1 MDTTPSQ
8 LGTSRH
14 SQPPSVCDVRFLWC
28 VGETAQRRP
37 PLGSFVL
44 STLIRQPDRRPQLL
58 FPLLHSRL
66 AHYQT
71 FRCPLTADV
80 VRRRFLSAIPELFWA
95 TARNKASTII
105 SCAIRAAAFSPVM
118 SDSSTLE
125 QSTTSDSWPRI
136 HTRQLFPPIILLP
149 F

>member
-1 MDTTPSQ
+1 M
-8 LGTSRH
+8 
-14 SQPPSVCDVRFLWC
+14 VRWRDRA
-28 VGETAQRRP
+28 TQAA

-118 SDSSTLE
+118 SDSSTLG
-125 QSTTSDSWPRI
+125 QSITSDSWARI
-136 HTRQLFPPIILLP
+136 DVRQLVTAMILAP
-149 F
+149 FLLACLTASMTTAVCPQ